1 MLLKFIA
8 DSVIIIL
15 IDILT
20 ILYKKGVIMSRAT
33 RTFRL
38 AGSFVKFLFVLLIVF
53 INALLIW
60 RLFSVNA
67 PKNMDSLSVNERLIE
82 AYVRDGDLSG
92 MFTQEQRSSTS
103 AEENYG
109 YFFVTKAVFIPSA
122 NQIQVVVRYNNST
135 LRYTQEDFGLDEVPS
150 RDDDVYDVSL
160 LVVSDLTPDNDED
173 NLVIAE
179 GSTATARIHPTYV
192 ERAQTKLYNY
202 RLFVFDLGE
211 LDLDALLQNGEL
223 LSVFTD
229 IYYAGEVDYESKPY
243 GTLCL
248 YDYITEI
255 KPAKLSSAEKKEI
268 ESFITK

>member
-1 MLLKFIA
+1 
-8 DSVIIIL
+8 
-15 IDILT
+15 
-20 ILYKKGVIMSRAT
+20 MSRAS

-38 AGSFVKFLFVLLIVF
+38 AGSFVKFLFVLLIIF

-60 RLFSVNA
+60 RLFSINA
-67 PKNMDSLSVNERLIE
+67 PKSMDSLSVNERLVE
-82 AYVRDGDLSG
+82 AYARDGELGG

-109 YFFVTKAVFIPSA
+109 YFFVTKTVFIPSA
-122 NQIQVVVRYNNST
+122 NQIQIVVRYNNST
-135 LRYTQEDFGLDEVPS
+135 LRYTQEDFGLEAAPS

-173 NLVIAE
+173 NLVIAD

-211 LDLDALLQNGEL
+211 VDLAELLDKGEL
-223 LSVFTD
+223 LSVFAD
-229 IYYAGEVDYESKPY
+229 IYYNGAIDYESTPY

-248 YDYITEI
+248 YDYITETE
-255 KPAKLSSAEKKEI
+255 PLKLTSAEKKAI
-268 ESFITK
+268 ESFISK

>member
-1 MLLKFIA
+1 
-8 DSVIIIL
+8 
-15 IDILT
+15 
-20 ILYKKGVIMSRAT
+20 MSRAS

-38 AGSFVKFLFVLLIVF
+38 AGSFVKFLFVLLIIF

-60 RLFSVNA
+60 RLFSINA
-67 PKNMDSLSVNERLIE
+67 PKSMDSLSVNERLVE
-82 AYVRDGDLSG
+82 AYARDGELRG

-109 YFFVTKAVFIPSA
+109 YFFVTKTVFIPSA
-122 NQIQVVVRYNNST
+122 NQIQIVVRYNNST
-135 LRYTQEDFGLDEVPS
+135 LRYTQEDFGLEAAPS
-150 RDDDVYDVSL
+150 RDGDIYDVSL

-173 NLVIAE
+173 NLVIAD

-211 LDLDALLQNGEL
+211 VDLAELLNKGEL
-223 LSVFTD
+223 LSVFAD
-229 IYYAGEVDYESKPY
+229 IYYNGAIDYESTPY

-248 YDYITEI
+248 YDYITETE
-255 KPAKLSSAEKKEI
+255 PLKLTSAEKKAI
-268 ESFITK
+268 ESFISK